1 MVMDKT
7 MDRVLCYGV
16 LCVDQIVRTDTYPPP
31 DDHARILEEGQF
43 IGGEAANSAAILAR
57 LGVPVTLRGNF
68 VGADERGRFFLKA
81 VRAIPDLECSGIG
94 VKPGFQ
100 TPYAVIVSSRDG
112 YRTILGS
119 FSDMQSPT
127 LNEVDFEGI
136 GLLSVDPFLGAHAL
150 KAAESAKAR
159 GLPVLSIEVDPAG
172 ALAKIC
178 DVAINSAGFMRRHRT
193 GKPEAMGARLLEAGI
208 ETAVITE
215 GADGCLVFD
224 AKEGDFYQPAFDVSV
239 ADSTGAGDAFRAGFI
254 YGHLQKWEL
263 RDVVRFASAV
273 AALNCGGIGGCAH
286 APSLEEVER
295 LLEGS

>member
-68 VGADERGRFFLKA
+68 VGADERGRFFLKT

-119 FSDMQSPT
+119 F
-127 LNEVDFEGI
+127 FEGI

-239 ADSTGAGDAFRAGFI
+239 ADSTGAGC
-254 YGHLQKWEL
+254 
-263 RDVVRFASAV
+263 AS
-273 AALNCGGIGGCAH
+273 
-286 APSLEEVER
+286 PPR
-295 LLEGS
+295 WRP